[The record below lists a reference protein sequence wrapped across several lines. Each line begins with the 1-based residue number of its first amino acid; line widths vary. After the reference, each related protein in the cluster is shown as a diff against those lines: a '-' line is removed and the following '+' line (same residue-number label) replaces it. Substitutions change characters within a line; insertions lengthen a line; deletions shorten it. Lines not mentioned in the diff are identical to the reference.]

1 MLTICSDLDETADS
15 ETYFE
20 TIRYLNTD
28 SETKHGTG
36 VNLEIG
42 NTIYFNMPEDQFSYW
57 NTDDKG
63 RKKVQKLIQSGYI
76 DCLHSFGDYAA
87 DRKTIE
93 RNLDELKHN
102 DCKISVWIDHA
113 IAPTNI
119 DSDIMKGSGD
129 QSGTDAFHTDL
140 TIPYGIKYVWLGRV
154 TSVIGQDTQ
163 RRLAGIWAFNQPLK
177 SGKTLCKEF
186 IKGIMP
192 KFGNSKYAMHRDN
205 RLLKKRQT
213 SNRSIVWEFLR
224 CNPSYVGVSS
234 HETGDGIGIV
244 LNKNF
249 LNTLIA
255 REGKCI
261 LYTHL
266 GKLSSKENRFSDQ
279 AKRTFELL
287 KQYADDRQIL
297 VTTTRRHLDYT
308 RMTDSIRVS
317 YKTEDDT
324 MVIDIQTEE
333 TLPLDGLTLEMQN
346 NSDHLQLFINGKE
359 FTQYTITTDTNSG
372 KQIVAIPWQPLS
384 FPDELI

>member
-1 MLTICSDLDETADS
+1 
-15 ETYFE
+15 
-20 TIRYLNTD
+20 
-28 SETKHGTG
+28 
-36 VNLEIG
+36 
-42 NTIYFNMPEDQFSYW
+42 
-57 NTDDKG
+57 
-63 RKKVQKLIQSGYI
+63 
-76 DCLHSFGDYAA
+76 
-87 DRKTIE
+87 
-93 RNLDELKHN
+93 
-102 DCKISVWIDHA
+102 
-113 IAPTNI
+113 
-119 DSDIMKGSGD
+119 
-129 QSGTDAFHTDL
+129 
-140 TIPYGIKYVWLGRV
+140 
-154 TSVIGQDTQ
+154 
-163 RRLAGIWAFNQPLK
+163 
-177 SGKTLCKEF
+177 
-186 IKGIMP
+186 MP

-224 CNPSYVGVSS
+224 CNPSYAGVSS

-279 AKRTFELL
+279 AKRAFELL

-359 FTQYTITTDTNSG
+359 FTQYIITTDTNSG